1 MVRAAA
7 EALSL
12 QSIMRDLG
20 WESTITVWVD
30 SAAAKS
36 IASRIGLGKMRHME
50 VKFLWLQ
57 EAVKAKRIFLKKVA
71 GCQNPADVLT
81 KPQGISDS
89 ASLLDLLGFAIHS
102 RDVRRT
108 CPEALRDR
116 SVCKTRFDGTVPSRG
131 LGRTAG

>member
-1 MVRAAA
+1 MTVGGGCVKTWSSTQASVAQSSGEAEYYAMVRAAA

-20 WESTITVWVD
+20 WESTIRVWVG
-30 SAAAKS
+30 SAAVKS

-50 VKFLWLQ
+50 VKFLCLQ

-102 RDVRRT
+102 RDV
-108 CPEALRDR
+108 
-116 SVCKTRFDGTVPSRG
+116 
-131 LGRTAG
+131 